1 MAGAFHGKST
11 AARGRESIPV
21 SIRMTT
27 EIPTEPPADAQCREM
42 RSVCLLDPVRRPRV
56 ASDESE
62 LPDSKGIGFVNER
75 TSCATEKATI
85 LAINAKCIPLASTLV
100 DA

>member
-1 MAGAFHGKST
+1 
-11 AARGRESIPV
+11 
-21 SIRMTT
+21 MTT
-27 EIPTEPPADAQCREM
+27 EIPTEPSAAAQCREVT
-42 RSVCLLDPVRRPRV
+42 SVCLLDPVRRPRV
-56 ASDESE
+56 GSDESE

-100 DA
+100 GT